1 MLLKNFL
8 TSIVIFFWPMAY
20 LGKCCLIWHIW
31 GFLITFSWFFPS
43 FYWIIIALQCCVS
56 FCCTEKWI
64 SYIYP
69 LFFGF
74 FFPQS
79 HFPCGSVGK
88 ESACNVGDLGLS
100 PGLRRSSGEGKGY
113 ALQCCGLDN
122 SMDYSPWGR
131 KESDMTEWLSLSHRA
146 LSRISWARQHPI
158 CSFIEG
164 GHLN

>member
-1 MLLKNFL
+1 MYLVFTVMLLKNFL

-88 ESACNVGDLGLS
+88 ESACNVGDLGLI
-100 PGLRRSSGEGKGY
+100 PGLGRSLEKGK
-113 ALQCCGLDN
+113 ATHSSIVAWRIPWTVESIELQRVRHD
-122 SMDYSPWGR
+122 WA
-131 KESDMTEWLSLSHRA
+131 TFTSLH
-146 LSRISWARQHPI
+146 
-158 CSFIEG
+158 
-164 GHLN
+164 